1 MVMDEGILY
10 ALGAYIIW
18 GLFPVYWKWLEQV
31 PATQLIGHRIVWSF
45 LLLLAVVLIT
55 RQGGQFRSIL
65 SKGRIVRIYAAAAL
79 LLGVNWLTYVWAVTS
94 GYIIE
99 SSLGYFINPLLSVLL
114 GMIFL
119 HERLRPWQWLAV
131 GLATVG
137 VIYLTFTY
145 GRLPWIALTLALTFG
160 VYGLVTKMA
169 PLGSLFGLILETG
182 LLFLP
187 ALLYL
192 VVMGA
197 SGSGAFLH
205 VGATAD
211 LLLVGAGAVTA
222 VPLLMFASAAQRIP
236 LTLVGIMQYIAPTL
250 QFLLGLLVYKE
261 AFSSTQF
268 VGYGTVW
275 MALIIFWGEGWI
287 ASRRRLPPRTFH
299 C

>member
-1 MVMDEGILY
+1 MDEGILY